1 MSNLSFSWILIFLG
15 VGVIF
20 LFLLLPEILKFFS
33 KLIPDGSSKSKR
45 ANPTS
50 DVNEWIRETQ
60 NKKRRR

>member
-20 LFLLLPEILKFFS
+20 LFLLLPEILKFCR
-33 KLIPDGSSKSKR
+33 KLLPDGTGKQKR

-60 NKKRRR
+60 SKKRRR